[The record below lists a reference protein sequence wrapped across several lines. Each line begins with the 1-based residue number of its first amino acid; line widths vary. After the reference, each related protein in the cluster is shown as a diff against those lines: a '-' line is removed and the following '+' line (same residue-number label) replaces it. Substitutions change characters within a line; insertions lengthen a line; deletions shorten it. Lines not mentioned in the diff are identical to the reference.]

1 MQSWGNGQLHVLPA
15 GRVPPNPSELLGSQ
29 AMQTVIRQ
37 LEASYD
43 YVLID
48 APPLLPVTDATVLS
62 RIAGGAIVVVGSGK
76 IRREQLRRS
85 LETLA
90 AVDAPVRGLILNF
103 LPTKGPDA
111 YSYYAYGY
119 DGSKQKDVAGYG
131 NWLPDVNSAG
141 APTILLANG
150 RRTRKAARH

>member
-1 MQSWGNGQLHVLPA
+1 MQL
-15 GRVPPNPSELLGSQ
+15 
-29 AMQTVIRQ
+29 VIRE
-37 LEASYD
+37 LEANYD

-62 RIAGGAIVVVGSGK
+62 RIAQGAIIVVGSGK
-76 IRREQLRRS
+76 IRREQLRRA

-90 AVDAPVRGLILNF
+90 AVDAPVHGLILNF

-119 DGSKQKDVAGYG
+119 DGSKQKDVAVSATGFPMSTPRVHPRSCLLVAAAPARPSRSTDSGYELSG
-131 NWLPDVNSAG
+131 
-141 APTILLANG
+141 
-150 RRTRKAARH
+150 